1 MDVGVAGTAALA
13 ELNENGFDEAVD
25 CLDFEVFDDEHEA
38 QSKNEEQERE
48 LRYQV
53 YLPII

>member
-25 CLDFEVFDDEHEA
+25 CLDFEVFNDEHEA
-38 QSKNEEQERE
+38 QSKDEEQERE

-53 YLPII
+53 YLPIV